1 MPGVGLDL
9 RASLGFGGAALP
21 KCFKRV
27 LMLLLCSTSPHLA
40 AALLTGE
47 KQFITLCWTSAVVSA
62 LSGHEFSAEVC
73 STCAQGRFPG
83 VGKNNKK
90 VAGELNA
97 CLS

>member
-73 STCAQGRFPG
+73 STRAQS
-83 VGKNNKK
+83 
-90 VAGELNA
+90 VAWSGQK
-97 CLS
+97 

>member
-1 MPGVGLDL
+1 
-9 RASLGFGGAALP
+9 
-21 KCFKRV
+21 
-27 LMLLLCSTSPHLA
+27 MLLLCSTSPHLA

-73 STCAQGRFPG
+73 STRSRRFPG

-90 VAGELNA
+90 VAGRIKRVSILKCYSFNPSHKA
-97 CLS
+97 VKKTSRKDLDTGWNVY